1 MPIKLPWELATAL
14 LRACAWCG
22 ALHQGNPAAP
32 LFICTGG
39 LPMGVVSRAKFTA
52 NGSPCTV
59 KLMNVDML
67 CNSQSLP
74 PPSTVR
80 VYMYF

>member
-1 MPIKLPWELATAL
+1 MPIKLPWELATAV
-14 LRACAWCG
+14 LRAHGVVPWIRETQLHHYSY
-22 ALHQGNPAAP
+22 ALVAY
-32 LFICTGG
+32 LW
-39 LPMGVVSRAKFTA
+39 GVVSRAKFTA